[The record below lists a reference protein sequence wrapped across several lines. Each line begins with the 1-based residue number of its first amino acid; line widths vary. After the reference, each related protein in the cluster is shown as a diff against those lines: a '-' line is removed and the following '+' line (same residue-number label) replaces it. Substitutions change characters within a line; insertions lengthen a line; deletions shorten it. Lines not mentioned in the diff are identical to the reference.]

1 MNKKQYEEEVN
12 KLEMAA
18 IYKAAV
24 FFAENVR

>member
-24 FFAENVR
+24 FFENVR